1 MRSAKPRQTA
11 KAIAAAVVALVAAA
25 GGWVLYTFPPA
36 ASTFYPR
43 CVFRAA
49 TGLDCPG
56 CGSTRAVHEL
66 LHGHIGAALRLNPFL
81 FLVGLMLL
89 CTLPSILRGQY
100 PRFLAKPWFG
110 WTAVVVTIG
119 WWIVR
124 NTPLYPH

>member
-1 MRSAKPRQTA
+1 MRIAKTWRTGSAIVGA
-11 KAIAAAVVALVAAA
+11 FVALA

-43 CVFRAA
+43 CVFHSV

-56 CGSTRAVHEL
+56 CGSTRAVHAL
-66 LHGHIGAALRLNPFL
+66 LHGEIGTAFRLNPFL

-89 CTLPSILRGQY
+89 CMVPSLMRGEY

-110 WTAVVVTIG
+110 WLSVVVTIG

-124 NTPLYPH
+124 NTPYYPH